1 MSGSSSN
8 TDTRGFPSPVTV
20 ARRRCKLCHSLVL
33 SSHTSTR
40 IPRTRSSSS
49 SSRVPSSAA
58 SFSASWTRPR
68 SCAAR
73 SRRARA
79 NPVERSVPG
88 ADVAGSPLASLAY
101 WRTRLRRCWSS
112 LSPDA
117 SGSTS
122 STTHS
127 SSPSGKAP
135 PTQALLDLAANTSP
149 STTTAVRR
157 GGSTSRSAAGDV
169 TVMLTQFA
177 PASAARAPAASTPSS
192 TTSIARP
199 RRRSRAGV
207 APNDPTLAWK
217 SCSGRSGR
225 GVGGA
230 SGLGSWRATCCGCS
244 GRS

>member
-1 MSGSSSN
+1 M
-8 TDTRGFPSPVTV
+8 
-20 ARRRCKLCHSLVL
+20 
-33 SSHTSTR
+33 
-40 IPRTRSSSS
+40 PRTRSSSS
-49 SSRVPSSAA
+49 SSRRAVVSGQLLGLLDPAA
-58 SFSASWTRPR
+58 ELCRAV
-68 SCAAR
+68 AAGEGESGR
-73 SRRARA
+73 AQRAGRRRRRVAVGLA
-79 NPVERSVPG
+79 GVLADEVAQVLVE
-88 ADVAGSPLASLAY
+88 LE
-101 WRTRLRRCWSS
+101 
-112 LSPDA
+112 PDA

-169 TVMLTQFA
+169 TVTLTQFA

-230 SGLGSWRATCCGCS
+230 SGSGSWRATCCGCS